1 MNFPVFF
8 GVFIALCG
16 RSIWA
21 APNPACSNRM
31 KSELPENFIGVVAHG
46 SHSLTKQDVQFYFP
60 NEKEDFKLPVVNPDL
75 SSETAILAKPV
86 EFKHSF
92 KSPALRVVDQV
103 LSHMDS
109 PNYGLMD
116 FSNLGKIVHAAHM
129 QDWWSEASRA
139 YSELQDSETALDD
152 SLCACIRDVDNNGIA
167 EAIRTIAQRIGNE
180 HSKLTETE
188 RRDYKKGFE
197 YACGFSYKKGFGE
210 EMKHAGTGSS
220 FEPSCRELPEL
231 TNTEAWK
238 EWKAMLHADDPEM
251 REYGKQLALY
261 MHCMLQ

>member
-16 RSIWA
+16 KSIWA

-31 KSELPENFIGVVAHG
+31 KSELPESFIEVVVHG

-60 NEKEDFKLPVVNPDL
+60 NEKEEFNLPVVNPDL
-75 SSETAILAKPV
+75 SSESEILAKPID
-86 EFKHSF
+86 FKHSF

-109 PNYGLMD
+109 PNYGIKD
-116 FSNLGKIVHAAHM
+116 FSTLAKIAHAAHM
-129 QDWWSEASRA
+129 QDWWAEASRA
-139 YSELQDSETALDD
+139 FSELQDSETTVDD

-167 EAIRTIAQRIGNE
+167 EALRTFAHRLGSE

-188 RRDYKKGFE
+188 RREKPFFKSIKFNYC
-197 YACGFSYKKGFGE
+197 YAPK
-210 EMKHAGTGSS
+210 
-220 FEPSCRELPEL
+220 L
-231 TNTEAWK
+231 TNVEAWK
-238 EWKAMLHADDPEM
+238 EWRAMLHADDPEI
-251 REYGKQLALY
+251 REYSKQFALY

>member
-16 RSIWA
+16 KSIWA

-60 NEKEDFKLPVVNPDL
+60 NEKEDFNLPVVNPDL
-75 SSETAILAKPV
+75 SSETEILAKPV

-139 YSELQDSETALDD
+139 YSELQDSETNVDD

-167 EAIRTIAQRIGNE
+167 EAIRTIAHRIGNE

-188 RRDYKKGFE
+188 RRMDGDCYGFR
-197 YACGFSYKKGFGE
+197 YGFRYRFSYK
-210 EMKHAGTGSS
+210 
-220 FEPSCRELPEL
+220 PSCRELPEL

-238 EWKAMLHADDPEM
+238 EWKTMLHADDSEM
-251 REYGKQLALY
+251 REYSKQLALY

>member
-1 MNFPVFF
+1 MEVCRHLKRFF
-8 GVFIALCG
+8 FTWFSKAKRAVL
-16 RSIWA
+16 SIFFFFLSLIF
-21 APNPACSNRM
+21 N
-31 KSELPENFIGVVAHG
+31 LPI
-46 SHSLTKQDVQFYFP
+46 
-60 NEKEDFKLPVVNPDL
+60 VNPDL
-75 SSETAILAKPV
+75 SSETEILAKPV

-139 YSELQDSETALDD
+139 YSELQDSETNVDD

-167 EAIRTIAQRIGNE
+167 EAMRTIAHRIGNE

-188 RRDYKKGFE
+188 RKDKFCYNTPFGLPIYKKFTL
-197 YACGFSYKKGFGE
+197 YKNFSFSKGNTTPEFCTESHE
-210 EMKHAGTGSS
+210 ES
-220 FEPSCRELPEL
+220 PELPEL

-238 EWKAMLHADDPEM
+238 EWRAMLHADDSEM

-261 MHCMLQ
+261 MHCILQ